1 MTGDARR
8 TETQAVPVASLS
20 GAGPAA
26 EPALPAWAA
35 AVVAAPDLLSL
46 TLELTL
52 RVPAAFGF
60 REAALLLQDPEGEIG
75 RLLNDEFGGTALPRQ
90 LHLVDSLLGLA
101 PQTALL
107 RRPWVGRYAA
117 VDHGLLLPGT
127 TGVDRIAI
135 VPLGRAGRVSALL
148 CLGGGAALAADAAT
162 LEALAALASLALDAT
177 FDRLRLA
184 RGGFDDPL
192 TGWHRERYL
201 WARLREEL
209 ARTARGGDAVA
220 LVALDVRDFRALN
233 AAFGRGAGD
242 RVLRELTA
250 RIDAVVR
257 EGDATVRLVGDRFM
271 LLLPGTGAEGA
282 ARVMRRVADAVDEVG
297 FEVGDGRV
305 VPVRVAIGSAS
316 GAAGRG
322 MDLKAAAEELFAEA
336 MVALARA
343 KSS

>member
-1 MTGDARR
+1 MTGDVRR
-8 TETQAVPVASLS
+8 NETQAVPVAPLS
-20 GAGPAA
+20 GSGAAA
-26 EPALPAWAA
+26 ERALPAWAGA
-35 AVVAAPDLLSL
+35 LIAAPDFLSL

-52 RVPAAFGF
+52 RVPVAFGF
-60 REAALLLQDPEGEIG
+60 REAALLLQDPEGEIA
-75 RLLNDEFGGTALPRQ
+75 RLLGDEFGGTALPRQ
-90 LHLVDSLLGLA
+90 LHLVDSLVGLS

-127 TGVDRIAI
+127 SGVDRIAI
-135 VPLGRAGRVSALL
+135 LPLGRAGRVSALL
-148 CLGGGAALAADAAT
+148 CLGGAAPLAADAAS
-162 LEALAALASLALDAT
+162 LEALAALAALSLDAT
-177 FDRLRLA
+177 FDRLRLV

-220 LVALDVRDFRALN
+220 LVAIDVRDFRALN
-233 AAFGRGAGD
+233 AAFGRSAGD

-250 RIDAVVR
+250 RIEAVVR

-271 LLLPGTGAEGA
+271 LLLPGTGPEGA
-282 ARVMRRVADAVDEVG
+282 ARALQRIAAAVDEAG
-297 FEVGDGRV
+297 FDVGDGRL

-316 GAAGRG
+316 GAASRG
-322 MDLKAAAEELFAEA
+322 TDLKVAAEGLFAEA

-343 KSS
+343 KST